1 MNVYSLESLLEYK
14 KDLILLLRKNESNL
28 QDVIIKERPN
38 PWGQGICSDI
48 KILISGKKPINVIV
62 TLLGEVLSSDK
73 SIYAI
78 LSAWLNNV
86 KTTEKRQ
93 KERCRVLKQELLEH
107 VLANDNS
114 S

>member
-14 KDLILLLRKNESNL
+14 KDLIILVRKSESNL
-28 QDVIIKERPN
+28 QDVIIKRRPN

-73 SIYAI
+73 SIYPN
-78 LSAWLNNV
+78 LSTWLNNV

-93 KERCRVLKQELLEH
+93 KERCSVLKQELLEL
-107 VLANDNS
+107 VLEKGYGS
-114 S
+114 